1 MELYRAEAN
10 DVFWHG
16 VFGGLYLSH
25 LRRNLYHR
33 LIRAITTADGTKK
46 SYIDLQDLIWMEVK
60 NLRLPM
66 ILIMF
71 FVEPQTASIR
81 EFDLLR
87 AEENMLDVLD
97 PKAKFTVYSWTS
109 GMDML

>member
-1 MELYRAEAN
+1 LDGSEELKVAN
-10 DVFWHG
+10 DT
-16 VFGGLYLSH
+16 
-25 LRRNLYHR
+25 YH
-33 LIRAITTADGTKK
+33 
-46 SYIDLQDLIWMEVK
+46 V
-60 NLRLPM
+60 
-66 ILIMF
+66 

-97 PKAKFTVYSWTS
+97 PKGEVHGYSWTS

>member
-1 MELYRAEAN
+1 LDGSEELKVAN
-10 DVFWHG
+10 DT
-16 VFGGLYLSH
+16 
-25 LRRNLYHR
+25 YH
-33 LIRAITTADGTKK
+33 
-46 SYIDLQDLIWMEVK
+46 V
-60 NLRLPM
+60 
-66 ILIMF
+66 

-97 PKAKFTVYSWTS
+97 PKGEVHGLFWTS